1 MTEWRPS
8 ATLEIIETRATTLAS
23 IRQFFAERAATE
35 VEVPLLASSGVT
47 DPAIDLFQVATR
59 SGTRFLQSSPEYA
72 MKRLLAAGSGDI
84 FYCGKAFRASE
95 VGSRHN
101 PEFTLLE
108 WYRLGWDH
116 HQLIAEVA
124 RFIEY
129 LVGAV
134 SWQIWSYQQLFEHCL
149 GLDPHRCSDE
159 ELQESLTSSGLD
171 VVGDIDRRDS
181 LDLLLTHIIEP
192 TIKQWGL
199 VFIVDFPA
207 DQAALARVLTG
218 KEGPLAARFEAY
230 YYGVELANGYWEETN
245 VTELERRFELD
256 RLKRTKQGATPV
268 GNDPHFLAAH
278 RSGLPD
284 CAGVALGVDRLLMAI
299 TGQQSIGSTISFDW
313 SIS

>member
-59 SGTRFLQSSPEYA
+59 SGIRFLQSSPEYA

-108 WYRLGWDH
+108 WYRLDWDH

-124 RFIEY
+124 SLIEY
-129 LVGAV
+129 LIGPI

-149 GLDPHRCSDE
+149 GLNPHQCSDG
-159 ELQESLTSSGLD
+159 ELKQALQSAGTE

-181 LDLLLTHIIEP
+181 LDLLVTHVIEP
-192 TIKQWGL
+192 KISEWGL
-199 VFIVDFPA
+199 VFIIDFPS
-207 DQAALARVLTG
+207 DQAALARVFTDR
-218 KEGPLAARFEAY
+218 EGTLAARFEAY
-230 YYGVELANGYWEETN
+230 YQGVELANGYWEETK
-245 VTELERRFELD
+245 VIELEHRFELD
-256 RLKRTKQGATPV
+256 RLRRAQQGAASV
-268 GNDPHFLAAH
+268 ESDPRFLAAH
-278 RSGLPD
+278 CAGLPD
-284 CAGVALGVDRLLMAI
+284 CAGVALGLDRLLMAI
-299 TGQQSIGSTISFDW
+299 MGQASIGSTLSFDW
-313 SIS
+313 LTS